1 MTAQVREII
10 SIDGEQ
16 RSLCA
21 LPLAPLFRS
30 WRPAPRFGAE
40 ISSTSWEIVGTDLFL
55 TDFNGTPVRNDDPTE
70 SGLVALPIIA
80 HGINDAGNEEAAERW
95 KNAVAHLERMPK
107 DDHGESI
114 SEEAYCPIRDDD
126 GFLSGD
132 YRGGVDLDASS

>member
-55 TDFNGTPVRNDDPTE
+55 TDFQRDSRTE
-70 SGLVALPIIA
+70 RRSDGIRSRGVAIIA
-80 HGINDAGNEEAAERW
+80 HGINDAGNEEAAERG
-95 KNAVAHLERMPK
+95 RMRRAP
-107 DDHGESI
+107 
-114 SEEAYCPIRDDD
+114 
-126 GFLSGD
+126 
-132 YRGGVDLDASS
+132 